1 MKKLLGE
8 KNLKKGGIAEE
19 IAILKQRREARKAK
33 EEKKNLP
40 PNQKEADVQF
50 SKMMNKKKQET
61 SKQKKSNHTYS
72 DNSKIFVVVRK
83 RPLSQKE
90 INNGEIDCVSVIN
103 PKMIIHE
110 CKVQVDGFTKYLE
123 DHEFFF

>member
-40 PNQKEADVQF
+40 PNQKEARNI
-50 SKMMNKKKQET
+50 KTKKI
-61 SKQKKSNHTYS
+61 KSH
-72 DNSKIFVVVRK
+72 IFR
-83 RPLSQKE
+83 
-90 INNGEIDCVSVIN
+90 
-103 PKMIIHE
+103 
-110 CKVQVDGFTKYLE
+110 
-123 DHEFFF
+123 

>member
-40 PNQKEADVQF
+40 QNQKEADIQF
-50 SKMMNKKKQET
+50 TKMMNKKKQET
-61 SKQKKSNHTYS
+61 SKQKISEHTYS
-72 DNSKIFVVVRK
+72 DNSKF
-83 RPLSQKE
+83 S
-90 INNGEIDCVSVIN
+90 
-103 PKMIIHE
+103 
-110 CKVQVDGFTKYLE
+110 
-123 DHEFFF
+123 

>member
-40 PNQKEADVQF
+40 QNQKEARNI
-50 SKMMNKKKQET
+50 KTKKI
-61 SKQKKSNHTYS
+61 KSH
-72 DNSKIFVVVRK
+72 IFR
-83 RPLSQKE
+83 
-90 INNGEIDCVSVIN
+90 
-103 PKMIIHE
+103 
-110 CKVQVDGFTKYLE
+110 
-123 DHEFFF
+123 

>member
-40 PNQKEADVQF
+40 QNQKEADIQF
-50 SKMMNKKKQET
+50 TKMMNKKKQET
-61 SKQKKSNHTYS
+61 SKQKISEHT
-72 DNSKIFVVVRK
+72 
-83 RPLSQKE
+83 
-90 INNGEIDCVSVIN
+90 
-103 PKMIIHE
+103 
-110 CKVQVDGFTKYLE
+110 
-123 DHEFFF
+123 